1 MALIITQG
9 ANYKTIPAESQIIF
23 GVSDTTIVAAQT
35 GVKYKCEVYVSDSS
49 SLPQTLVATLKTSP
63 NNAGTGMFDLRPIIT
78 SYVKPNHLGTNEDL
92 GGQTFTTS
100 QFKTV
105 DFGNYNQFPVHVI
118 DRYALGVNVVKFLSF
133 IFYVEYL
140 DTATNAMVDSGQS
153 SPLYNY
159 FMYNGVLYHEDI
171 LTQGFAS
178 HNFGYDLD
186 AYNFIMNDSDAKFL
200 TNSPTTQY
208 ARLTDYGT
216 LSFFTQFHSGANS
229 FETAPNGTAGSRN
242 AVNVV
247 KLKMYNSSNVQLGV
261 TQSINN
267 SVGSE
272 GGSGALGLDLCFA
285 RLLFMGAYPANLRA
299 WNTVF
304 NTNLADIS
312 YYTLQAED
320 DSGNAISKLY
330 TINII
335 CDSSKGYESIRLAWL
350 NKFGV
355 WDYYTFTMKSIRGLA
370 TNRTTYTQLGG
381 TWNDEYYIPYSYKG
395 GEKNF
400 KVNAK
405 ERITLNTDFL
415 NNDNESAWL
424 EELIN
429 SSEVYIIKEFDSTY
443 TPTTNVSSFNR
454 YVEPVRV
461 TNSNFIRKTVA
472 NDKLIQY
479 TIEIERNKN
488 QRTHTG

>member
-1 MALIITQG
+1 MALTVIQG
-9 ANYKTIPAESQIIF
+9 PNYKTIPAQSKLIF
-23 GVSDTTIVAAQT
+23 GVSDTTIVANET
-35 GVKYKCEVYVSDSS
+35 GVKYKCEIYVSDSS
-49 SLPQTLVATLKTSP
+49 AIPQTLVATLKTSP
-63 NNAGTGMFDLRPIIT
+63 NGAGTGMFDLRPIIE
-78 SYVKPNHLGTNEDL
+78 SYVKPNHLGTREDL
-92 GGQTFTTS
+92 GSQTFTTS

-105 DFGNYNQFPVHVI
+105 DFGEYNKFPVHVI
-118 DRYALGVNVVKFLSF
+118 DRYALGVDTVKFLSF

-140 DTATNAMVDSGQS
+140 GADNSIVDSGQDFGV
-153 SPLYNY
+153 YNY
-159 FMYNGVLYHEDI
+159 FIYNGVLYHEDI
-171 LTQGFAS
+171 LTQGFSS

-200 TNSPTTQY
+200 TNAPTTQY

-216 LSFFTQFHSGANS
+216 LSFFTQFNSSSQS
-229 FETAPNGTAGSRN
+229 FETSPSGTAASEN

-247 KLKMYNSSNVQLGV
+247 KLKMYNSSDVQLGV
-261 TQSINN
+261 TQNINN
-267 SVGSE
+267 AVGSE
-272 GGSGALGLDLCFA
+272 GGSGASGLNLCFA
-285 RLLFMGAYPANLRA
+285 RLLFMGAYPANLRG
-299 WNTVF
+299 WNTAF
-304 NTNLADIS
+304 NTHLANIS

-320 DSGNAISKLY
+320 DSGNAVSQLY

-335 CDSSKGYESIRLAWL
+335 CDSPKGYEAIRLAWL

-355 WDYYTFTMKSIRGLA
+355 WDYYTFTMKSIRGLT
-370 TNRTTYTQLGG
+370 TNRTTYTQLDG
-381 TWNDEYYIPYSYKG
+381 TWNDEFYIPYSYKG
-395 GEKNF
+395 GQKNF
-400 KVNAK
+400 RINAK
-405 ERITLNTDFL
+405 ERLTLNTDFL

-443 TPTTNVSSFNR
+443 TPSTSISSFNR

-461 TNSNFIRKTVA
+461 TNSNFVRKTAA
-472 NDKLIQY
+472 NDNLIQY